1 MAKKPEQTFVS
12 EAVFAEALERHLEEK
27 RTAVT
32 WSDLEL
38 NKVYK
43 ITKVEKKVSVYGVC
57 YILHLRSEEGEEVT
71 VFSPRS
77 LIEEFRQNQKPGYAP
92 YLLSLGV
99 ETYKVTRHRK
109 HRYELVFVFEEGTPD
124 VVIDSE
130 PPN

>member
-27 RTAVT
+27 RSPVT
-32 WSDLEL
+32 WADLEL

-57 YILHLRSEEGEEVT
+57 YILHLRTEGEEVT
-71 VFSPRS
+71 VFAPRS

-124 VVIDSE
+124 VVIDSK

>member
-1 MAKKPEQTFVS
+1 M
-12 EAVFAEALERHLEEK
+12 
-27 RTAVT
+27 
-32 WSDLEL
+32 
-38 NKVYK
+38 YK
-43 ITKVEKKVSVYGVC
+43 ITQVEKKVSVYGVC

-71 VFSPRS
+71 VFAPRS
-77 LIEEFRQNQKPGYAP
+77 LIEEFRQRQKPGYAP

-109 HRYELVFVFEEGTPD
+109 HKYELVFIHEEGTPD

>member
-12 EAVFAEALERHLEEK
+12 ESVFAEALEQHLEEK
-27 RTAVT
+27 RSAVT
-32 WSDLEL
+32 WADLEL

-57 YILHLRSEEGEEVT
+57 YILNLHTEEGEELT
-71 VFSPRS
+71 VFAPRS
-77 LIEEFRQNQKPGYAP
+77 LIEEFRQRQKLGYAP

-109 HRYELVFVFEEGTPD
+109 HRYELVFIFEEGTAD